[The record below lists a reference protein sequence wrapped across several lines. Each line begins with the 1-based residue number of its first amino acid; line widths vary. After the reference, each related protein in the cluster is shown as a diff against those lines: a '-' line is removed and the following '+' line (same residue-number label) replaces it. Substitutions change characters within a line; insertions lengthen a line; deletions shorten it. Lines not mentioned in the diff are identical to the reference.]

1 MTEKLDERVLQRLQN
16 ALGRVKS
23 AEAQLS
29 YARRDLRR
37 MMQDE
42 LTSSRVTQA
51 DIARAFGISRQ
62 QIKRLL
68 ERD

>member
-1 MTEKLDERVLQRLQN
+1 
-16 ALGRVKS
+16 
-23 AEAQLS
+23 
-29 YARRDLRR
+29 R